1 MKELAWFIG
10 YGILTIVV
18 MAFYHVT
25 TRREREWMMWQ
36 VITAVLIIT
45 VPAFIWFELL
55 PALQSWLSLH

>member
-10 YGILTIVV
+10 YGIIALVT

-36 VITAVLIIT
+36 TITVVLIIAL
-45 VPAFIWFELL
+45 PMFIWFELL
-55 PALQSWLSLH
+55 PALQSWLSPH